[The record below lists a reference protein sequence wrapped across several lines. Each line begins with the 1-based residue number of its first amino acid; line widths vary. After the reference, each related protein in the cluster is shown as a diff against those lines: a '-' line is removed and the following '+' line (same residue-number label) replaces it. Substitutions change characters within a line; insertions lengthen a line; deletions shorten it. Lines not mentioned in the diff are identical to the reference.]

1 MESTP
6 SSVPDTPVALNP
18 TAAPAATD
26 AAADASWVRSRRVQT
41 FALGALVGALALSL
55 VVVVTA
61 VFAAVQGQRAPL
73 PADPAPV
80 AETHVTPRPTT
91 PAPTPMFTPSPTVPP
106 AETETDPP
114 VDEQTSEPVVE
125 PVPVPAPT
133 VPPPTEEA
141 DTSTD
146 PGNSGTAPGR
156 TKEPKRP

>member
-6 SSVPDTPVALNP
+6 SSVPDTPVALDP
-18 TAAPAATD
+18 TAAPT
-26 AAADASWVRSRRVQT
+26 AADASWVRSRRVHT

-61 VFAAVQGQRAPL
+61 VFAAVQGQRSPL

-80 AETHVTPRPTT
+80 AETRVTPRPTT
-91 PAPTPMFTPSPTVPP
+91 PAPTPLLSPSPTVPP
-106 AETETDPP
+106 ADTETEPP
-114 VDEQTSEPVVE
+114 VDELTTEPVVE

-141 DTSTD
+141 DASDD

>member
-6 SSVPDTPVALNP
+6 SSVPDTPVALTP
-18 TAAPAATD
+18 TAAPAAG
-26 AAADASWVRSRRVQT
+26 DASWVRSRRVQT

-55 VVVVTA
+55 VIVVTA
-61 VFAAVQGQRAPL
+61 VFATVQGQRPPL

-80 AETHVTPRPTT
+80 AETRVTPRPTT
-91 PAPTPMFTPSPTVPP
+91 PAPTPMLTPSPTVPP

-114 VDEQTSEPVVE
+114 VDDQFSEPVVE

-133 VPPPTEEA
+133 VPPPTEEEA
-141 DTSTD
+141 SSG

-156 TKEPKRP
+156 TKDPKKP

>member
-6 SSVPDTPVALNP
+6 SSVPDTPAALP
-18 TAAPAATD
+18 PAAT
-26 AAADASWVRSRRVQT
+26 ATAADESWVRSRRVQT

-61 VFAAVQGQRAPL
+61 VFAAVQGQRSPV

-80 AETHVTPRPTT
+80 AETRVTPRPTT
-91 PAPTPMFTPSPTVPP
+91 PAPTPMLSPSPTVPP
-106 AETETDPP
+106 AETETEAAGDELTTEP
-114 VDEQTSEPVVE
+114 VAEPVVE
-125 PVPVPAPT
+125 PAPVPAPT
-133 VPPPTEEA
+133 VPEPAEEA
-141 DTSTD
+141 DASDD